1 VRERGSIKPTVNP
14 IIQSQPK
21 KKEKTPKKNIIILLK
36 MYLPTILP
44 SLAALTLAHPT
55 RTIRTTTNNNNL
67 IHRAPIPD
75 GAFIIPISAKSTP
88 SPTPSPT
95 PSRRPHGHAIIKNN
109 CDFPIY
115 LWSVGTTARPEKTLL
130 PNGYYS
136 ELFREEKNTGG
147 IAIKISTD
155 VDGLYTSAPQM
166 VFAYNLSDLT
176 EGKVWYDLSD
186 VFGDPFEGYPVSLSP
201 AEPRISWPDGVPSA
215 GSQVRVTS
223 ADTNLVLSLC

>member
-1 VRERGSIKPTVNP
+1 
-14 IIQSQPK
+14 
-21 KKEKTPKKNIIILLK
+21 

-55 RTIRTTTNNNNL
+55 RTTTNNNL

-75 GAFIIPISAKSTP
+75 SAFITPISAKS
-88 SPTPSPT
+88 TPSPT
-95 PSRRPHGHAIIKNN
+95 PSRRPHGHAVVNN
-109 CDFPIY
+109 HCNFPIY
-115 LWSVGTTARPEKTLL
+115 LWSVGTTARQERTLL
-130 PNGYYS
+130 PNDVYS

-166 VFAYNLSDLT
+166 VFAYNLSNLT
-176 EGKVWYDLSD
+176 QGKVWYDLSD

-223 ADTNLVLSLC
+223 ADTDLVLSLC

>member
-1 VRERGSIKPTVNP
+1 
-14 IIQSQPK
+14 
-21 KKEKTPKKNIIILLK
+21 

-55 RTIRTTTNNNNL
+55 KTTNNKL
-67 IHRAPIPD
+67 IHRAPIPN
-75 GAFIIPISAKSTP
+75 GAFITPISAKSAP

-95 PSRRPHGHAIIKNN
+95 PSRRPHGHAVINNN
-109 CDFPIY
+109 CNFPIY

-130 PNGYYS
+130 PNDVYS
-136 ELFREEKNTGG
+136 ELFRKEKNTGG

-155 VDGLYTSAPQM
+155 VDGLYTGAPQM
-166 VFAYNLSDLT
+166 VFAYNLSTLT
-176 EGKVWYDLSD
+176 QGKVWYDLSD